1 MTTEVITQTE
11 LQRYYQLHSRIYD
24 ATRWSFLFGRKK
36 IIDHVSGLIQPD
48 NILEV
53 GCGTG
58 INLLYLKQHF
68 QHASLT
74 GIDLSTDMLNIATRK
89 TSKCK
94 PVPALVNMKYEHPLT
109 DLNSNTVKFDLILF
123 SYALSMFNPG
133 WDVALQAARKQLS
146 DNGLIAVVD
155 FSHSPLLF
163 FRRWM
168 KLNHVKMDQHLLPGL
183 ESQFTPVMSE
193 KHRAYLGLWQYLFFI
208 GTPK

>member
-1 MTTEVITQTE
+1 MTTEVIKQTE

-36 IIDHVSGLIQPD
+36 IIDHVGGLMQPV

-58 INLLYLKQHF
+58 INLLYLKQRF
-68 QHASLT
+68 PHASLT

-94 PVPALVNMKYEHPLT
+94 PVPELVNMKYENPLT

-133 WDVALQAARKQLS
+133 WDVALQTARKQLS

-155 FSHSPLLF
+155 FSHSPLSF

-183 ESQFTPVMSE
+183 ESQFAPIMSE
-193 KHRAYLGLWQYLFFI
+193 NHQAYLGLWQYLFFI
-208 GTPK
+208 GSHK